1 MIVPRSELPTGV
13 GLGLRW
19 AFIDE
24 IAQGQAPASI
34 QLLEVSPENYMR
46 RGGVIPEALDR
57 AAERFPILTHGL
69 MMNVGGTTELDPA
82 YLRQLRAFLWR
93 MGARYH
99 SDHLCWTGSDGAIV
113 HDLLPLPHDRQ
124 AVRRCVEQIDRIQQA
139 LSLPFAVENISYYL
153 VPGGGMAEV
162 DFIGEVLEGADC
174 GLLLD
179 VNNVQV
185 NADNH
190 GFDPLGFLGA
200 LPLDRVVHLHV
211 AGGQRRPHLDD
222 LIIDTHGTDVCP
234 RVQALMAWVVER
246 LGPVPVIYERDHDI
260 PPLPELGRQVAELR
274 EVYARALA
282 RHAEDH
288 AEDPPEVPPV
298 PPPRDPPVEIRSLA
312 GIERGLSAVI
322 LDREGETGLPG
333 DPAGWL
339 CRHGVE
345 SPDHHALVAIGAS
358 RLLVY
363 RSLVRA
369 GLMSVVR
376 SFIPRTI
383 ARLSEDG
390 FVRVFDAWLHQAP
403 PRSRYLRDA
412 PGELVAW
419 ARTAWPADAAV
430 DDYLV
435 DLARLEI
442 LESEI
447 DAAPDDPPPPDTQAQ
462 LVLDQPL
469 VFCGALRIADF
480 EHAVHTLPPEDDDR
494 SAPPREPTTLL
505 LYRDTEHEVRTLH
518 LSPLARAVL
527 RRLVEQGQTVAEA
540 LPGGATDAGETM
552 DDAVLGRM
560 SALLADLAERGIL
573 RGSGAAASPPVGPD
587 GRNHTRSTMKST

>member
-1 MIVPRSELPTGV
+1 MTVPRSERPTGV

-24 IAQGQAPASI
+24 VAQGRAPASI

-57 AAERFPILTHGL
+57 AAERFPVLTHGL

-82 YLRQLRAFLWR
+82 YLRELRAFLSR

-99 SDHLCWTGSDGAIV
+99 TDHLCWTGSDGAIV

-162 DFIGEVLEGADC
+162 DFIGEVLDRADC

-190 GFDPLGFLGA
+190 GFDPLQFLEA
-200 LPLDRVVHLHV
+200 LPLQRVVHLHV

-222 LIIDTHGTDVCP
+222 LVIDTHGTDVSP

-246 LGPVPVIYERDHDI
+246 LGPVPVIYERDHEI
-260 PPLPELGRQVAELR
+260 PPLAELGRQVAELG
-274 EVYARALA
+274 EIYARALA
-282 RHAEDH
+282 RHAER
-288 AEDPPEVPPV
+288 APEAPPAPA
-298 PPPRDPPVEIRSLA
+298 PRDNPIEIRSLA
-312 GIERGLSAVI
+312 GIERGLSRVI
-322 LDREGETGLPG
+322 LDREGETGLRE

-339 CRHGVE
+339 GRHGVE
-345 SPDHHALVAIGAS
+345 PPDHHALAAVGAS

-369 GLMSVVR
+369 GLWGVVR
-376 SFIPRTI
+376 SFIPRTT
-383 ARLSEDG
+383 ARLGDDG
-390 FVRVFDAWLHQAP
+390 FARVFDAWLHQAP

-419 ARTAWPADAAV
+419 ARIAWPADPAV

-447 DAAPDDPPPPDTQAQ
+447 DAAPDEPPPPQTQAQ
-462 LVLDQPL
+462 LVLDRPL
-469 VFCGALRIADF
+469 VWSGALRLADF
-480 EHAVHTLPPEDDDR
+480 DHAVHTLPSDEDDR
-494 SAPPREPTTLL
+494 STPPRESTSLL
-505 LYRDTEHEVRTLH
+505 LYRDAEHEVRTLR

-527 RRLVEQGQTVAEA
+527 QRLVEQGQTVAEA
-540 LPGGATDAGETM
+540 IPGGAADADETM
-552 DDAVLGRM
+552 DDALLGRM
-560 SALLADLAERGIL
+560 SALLTDLAERGVL
-573 RGSGAAASPPVGPD
+573 RGSGAATDPPD
-587 GRNHTRSTMKST
+587 G